1 MIKYVDDKALIG
13 RLKNKFSLFHYFLQI
28 DMLNDM
34 FKSTF
39 LELNVRKTKK
49 LIFGSRNDND
59 RCKQIV
65 ELNGQKVEV
74 VDSFKYLGTVVD
86 QKLTFT
92 QHVDFVFKKA
102 QQRLFLYSKV
112 ETFRR

>member
-1 MIKYVDDKALIG
+1 M
-13 RLKNKFSLFHYFLQI
+13 QI
-28 DMLNDM
+28 
-34 FKSTF
+34 
-39 LELNVRKTKK
+39 
-49 LIFGSRNDND
+49 
-59 RCKQIV
+59 

-102 QQRLFLYSKV
+102 QQHLFLLRKLKRFGISQGILGMVYRSLIESILAFNIV
-112 ETFRR
+112 TWFGVLTVRNEARLSRVVNSQQGHWV